1 MLVNWPYLNLNKF
14 WSHRGPPE
22 KPALAS
28 AWRRC
33 TYLGHQDS
41 SAIGF
46 FICWLRLRPP
56 DWSWTTMA
64 WPWPTRWL
72 VISGQHC
79 VQALGTGAYQRRK
92 HRASRCMAV
101 VGFSMTYYAPRHLT
115 VVVETCSKLI
125 SMHQSTWPSPFQLRW
140 IILTFCG
147 VSLGHWL
154 TFSQGNLKI
163 WTWSHRVKRNFKRR
177 SHLTVSVWG
186 QNLEDSVNGGD
197 AVSS

>member
-1 MLVNWPYLNLNKF
+1 MYIP
-14 WSHRGPPE
+14 RTP
-22 KPALAS
+22 
-28 AWRRC
+28 R
-33 TYLGHQDS
+33 
-41 SAIGF
+41 
-46 FICWLRLRPP
+46 FICHRLFHLLVKAPAARLVLNHNG
-56 DWSWTTMA
+56 MA
-64 WPWPTRWL
+64 WPTRWL

-163 WTWSHRVKRNFKRR
+163 WTWSQRVKRNFKRR